1 MNGNMNRAKSSSKQS
16 SVSNSAQKKG
26 RLHQH
31 FYRNGE
37 DHRAGA
43 DVSFQD
49 ILRLFHFRSIEIGK
63 WVTEEEKRIA
73 ANLFFDA
80 LCDLMDILQ
89 VPESVICLNG
99 TLSLGFGV
107 GGQKHASA
115 HYNSAKKQLSLAKN
129 AGAGALAHEW
139 FHAFDHYIAKKMY
152 SVTGSNL
159 FASEI
164 WLNERKQLVPH
175 ELNKQ
180 LAACFSN
187 IFLDATSTGPS
198 ELMQRSIFVD
208 QKLKSFYYARPQEV
222 AARAFEAVI
231 QNQSI
236 KNAFLV
242 QGTMQ
247 SSEAKLGIY
256 PQAEQRDQITS
267 TLLTY
272 FSWLGQALENSK
284 TK

>member
-1 MNGNMNRAKSSSKQS
+1 MNPTKAQS
-16 SVSNSAQKKG
+16 PARELKKG
-26 RLHQH
+26 RLHRE
-31 FYRNGE
+31 FYRNGD

-49 ILRLFHFRSIEIGK
+49 VLRLFRFRSIEIGK

-89 VPESVICLNG
+89 VPENVISLNG

-139 FHAFDHYIAKKMY
+139 FHAFDHYIASKMFKV
-152 SVTGSNL
+152 SGSNL

-164 WLNERKQLVPH
+164 WLNENASMH
-175 ELNKQ
+175 IHALNEQ
-180 LAACFSN
+180 LASCFRY
-187 IFLDATSTGPS
+187 IFLDKAGNAPS
-198 ELMQRSIFVD
+198 ELMTKSVFVD
-208 QKLKSFYYARPQEV
+208 QQLKSFYYARPQEV
-222 AARAFEAVI
+222 AARSFEACI
-231 QNQSI
+231 QHQSI

-242 QGTMQ
+242 QGTMK
-247 SSEAKLGIY
+247 SAEAKLGIY
-256 PQAEQRDQITS
+256 PHGSQLNDIATQ
-267 TLLTY
+267 LKTY
-272 FSWLGQALENSK
+272 FNWLGKALDHSV
-284 TK
+284 TDA

>member
-1 MNGNMNRAKSSSKQS
+1 MTEPFNKVK
-16 SVSNSAQKKG
+16 QKKG
-26 RLHQH
+26 RLHSA
-31 FYRNGE
+31 FYRNGDE
-37 DHRAGA
+37 HRAGA

-49 ILRLFHFRSIEIGK
+49 LLRLFRFRSIEIGK

-89 VPESVICLNG
+89 IPENVISLNG

-139 FHAFDHYIAKKMY
+139 FHAFDHYIASKMFNI
-152 SVTGSNL
+152 TGSNL

-164 WLNERKQLVPH
+164 WLH
-175 ELNKQ
+175 EKAPLNKHALNTQ
-180 LAACFSN
+180 LALCFEHM
-187 IFLDATSTGPS
+187 FLSDNGRNPS
-198 ELMQRSIFVD
+198 VLMQKSVFID
-208 QKLKSFYYARPQEV
+208 KQLKSFYYARPQEI
-222 AARAFEAVI
+222 AARAFEACI
-231 QNQSI
+231 QHQPI

-242 QGTMQ
+242 QGTKQ
-247 SSEAKLGIY
+247 SAEAKLGIY
-256 PQAEQRDQITS
+256 PQGAELNAIAS
-267 TLLTY
+267 ELITY
-272 FSWLGQALENSK
+272 FNWLGKALDHSPSDA
-284 TK
+284 

>member
-1 MNGNMNRAKSSSKQS
+1 MQPIQSKTTS
-16 SVSNSAQKKG
+16 TKTKKG
-26 RLHQH
+26 RLHNQ
-31 FYRNGE
+31 FYRNGDE
-37 DHRAGA
+37 HRAGA

-49 ILRLFHFRSIEIGK
+49 VLRLFRFRSIEIGK

-89 VPESVICLNG
+89 VPENVISLNG

-139 FHAFDHYIAKKMY
+139 FHAFDHYIASKMFAV
-152 SVTGSNL
+152 SGSNL

-164 WLNERKQLVPH
+164 WLNENAQMNAH
-175 ELNKQ
+175 ALNSQ
-180 LAACFSN
+180 LALCFET
-187 IFLDATSTGPS
+187 IFLEGNGSLPS
-198 ELMQRSIFVD
+198 ELMQKSVRID
-208 QKLKSFYYARPQEV
+208 KELKSFYYARPQEV
-222 AARAFEAVI
+222 AARAFEACI
-231 QNQSI
+231 QHHRI

-242 QGTMQ
+242 QGTKQ
-247 SSEAKLGIY
+247 SAEAKLGIY
-256 PQAEQRDQITS
+256 PSGLQLSKISVEMA
-267 TLLTY
+267 TY
-272 FSWLGQALENSK
+272 FNWLGKALDHSPTDE
-284 TK
+284 